1 MVGKL
6 LLQVKNCEIGVSVSN
21 FNAGA
26 RVRVGCMASVDRA
39 GEAVHVAG
47 SCNCVG
53 FASVGPSGCW
63 LQTWYPFE
71 AAKRTTS
78 QIPRARVDKVPR
90 SEEHTSEL
98 QLPCNLVCRLLLE
111 KKKL

>member
-6 LLQVKNCEIGVSVSN
+6 LLQVKICEIGVSVSN

-26 RVRVGCMASVDRA
+26 RVMVGCMAAVDRA

-53 FASVGPSGCW
+53 YASVGPSGCW

-71 AAKRTTS
+71 AVKRTTS
-78 QIPRARVDKVPR
+78 QIPQARVDKVPR
-90 SEEHTSEL
+90 IIL
-98 QLPCNLVCRLLLE
+98 
-111 KKKL
+111 